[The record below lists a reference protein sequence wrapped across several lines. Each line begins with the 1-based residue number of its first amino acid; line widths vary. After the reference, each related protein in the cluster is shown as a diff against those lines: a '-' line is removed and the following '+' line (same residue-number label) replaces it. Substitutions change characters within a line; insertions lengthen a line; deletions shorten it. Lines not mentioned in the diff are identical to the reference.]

1 MGKPAG
7 SYGKEPRYLSSKS
20 TFYFFTLLF
29 IESHLA
35 TSTGEAVLPLGT
47 AAAAALPCV
56 ALWFW
61 KVTGWEAGVNPAG
74 KGRLKGFK
82 PGRERLVSGKVTFIP
97 SRHSPELW
105 QGDRGQAWIG
115 ARAEFC
121 IKGLFLKI
129 CF

>member
-35 TSTGEAVLPLGT
+35 TSTGEAVVPLGT
-47 AAAAALPCV
+47 AAAAALACV

-61 KVTGWEAGVNPAG
+61 KVTGLEAGANSVG
-74 KGRLKGFK
+74 KGKFK
-82 PGRERLVSGKVTFIP
+82 ERSQGSVSGKVTFIS
-97 SRHSPELW
+97 SRHSAELW
-105 QGDRGQAWIG
+105 QGDRGQACIG
-115 ARAEFC
+115 ACTEFC
-121 IKGLFLKI
+121 IKGLVFYI
-129 CF
+129 CS